1 MRSKNRAGNG
11 ATAERGAQKRTAP
24 APPRFES
31 LMKPSS
37 KSLMKKPTAAPCG
50 AAVGRFVARGPGEM
64 PDRRSTASSYAVFA
78 NDFRSSML
86 AMAHLVSTST
96 ASPWAFIAISTSSL
110 AWVTA
115 LSYSD
120 LAFAI

>member
-11 ATAERGAQKRTAP
+11 ATAECGAQKRTAP

-31 LMKPSS
+31 LMK
-37 KSLMKKPTAAPCG
+37 KAD
-50 AAVGRFVARGPGEM
+50 GRPMRGRRRPDRREGARGM

-78 NDFRSSML
+78 SDFRSSML

-115 LSYSD
+115 VSYSD

>member
-1 MRSKNRAGNG
+1 MRSKNRTGDG
-11 ATAERGAQKRTAP
+11 ATAETDCARAAE
-24 APPRFES
+24 FES
-31 LMKPSS
+31 Y
-37 KSLMKKPTAAPCG
+37 MKKPTAAPCG
-50 AAVGRFVARGPGEM
+50 AAVGRFVARGARGM

-78 NDFRSSML
+78 SDFRSSML

-110 AWVTA
+110 PWVTA
-115 LSYSD
+115 VSYSD